1 VCAGALEL
9 RRRGER
15 SEHAP
20 VDLFFLTLAESC
32 GAAGVGVIL
41 SGTGSDGAAGIRYI
55 REAGGT
61 TVAQSP
67 EEAEYD
73 GMPVSAIATGLI
85 DLVLPSAQIPKE
97 LVRLRHHP
105 APRSGSAENGDF
117 DAASRVFA
125 TVRIRTATISVC
137 TSARRCCAGSNGCA
151 SKRHHIRILFVAEC
165 GSSETKRC
173 CAIAD
178 IGEQLFRDPE
188 AFEAFTAQ
196 MPAVFEGK
204 CSADAVRVW
213 VVGCATGEEC
223 TRSRWCW
230 PVFRHTRGRSPP
242 SALPQTSMKMGT
254 RGRAGFW
261 RSQCNGITPARLQRF
276 F

>member
-1 VCAGALEL
+1 VVGIGASAGGLKALQHFVEAIPQDSGFAYVVILHLDPKRESRMGELLQDRTRIPVKQVSTSTPLEADHIYIIPPARDLVVRAGTLEL
-9 RRRGER
+9 RQRGER

-105 APRSGSAENGDF
+105 ARLVEGSAENGDI
-117 DAASRVFA
+117 DAALARYSRRCA
-125 TVRIRTATISVC
+125 AGRATISVC
-137 TSARRCCAGSNGCA
+137 TSARRCCAGSNEGCA
-151 SKRHHIRILFVAEC
+151 STTSPHFTNIIRC
-165 GSSETKRC
+165 
-173 CAIAD
+173 
-178 IGEQLFRDPE
+178 
-188 AFEAFTAQ
+188 
-196 MPAVFEGK
+196 
-204 CSADAVRVW
+204 
-213 VVGCATGEEC
+213 
-223 TRSRWCW
+223 
-230 PVFRHTRGRSPP
+230 
-242 SALPQTSMKMGT
+242 
-254 RGRAGFW
+254 
-261 RSQCNGITPARLQRF
+261 
-276 F
+276 